1 MKKISNDD
9 YYSLFC
15 RWQASGMSKASFA
28 EGEGVSR
35 TAFYYWCKKFGLEG
49 SSPAGRSSFSV
60 ITPDL
65 GFQREPV
72 VRINFPSGVSIE
84 LFGKLE
90 IESIKK
96 LF

>member
-1 MKKISNDD
+1 
-9 YYSLFC
+9 
-15 RWQASGMSKASFA
+15 
-28 EGEGVSR
+28 
-35 TAFYYWCKKFGLEG
+35 
-49 SSPAGRSSFSV
+49 V